1 MTRLKQHLMTI
12 FGGPGKAARPLR
24 TIDDYCDAARR
35 RDPEL
40 TSDRQLCLALGL
52 SMSMISHL
60 RCRRAW
66 PEAETMVRL
75 AHLAG
80 ADPAQ
85 ALLDLGM
92 WRAKSKEVRTLYSR
106 MAEKIRSTASQVL
119 IAGVTSALVAV
130 ASPASAEQ
138 TPHESTLNVPTY
150 TLCDYLRRLRDRLI
164 QGFHALA
171 RRRHRG
177 TEGYG
182 LIPAR
187 IIGLQ

>member
-1 MTRLKQHLMTI
+1 MTRLTQHLATI
-12 FGGPGKAARPLR
+12 FGGPAKAGRPLR

-75 AHLAG
+75 ARLAG

-106 MAEKIRSTASQVL
+106 MAEKIRSTAAQVL

-138 TPHESTLNVPTY
+138 TPHESTSDFPNY
-150 TLCDYLRRLRDRLI
+150 TLCDFALLWITRIRLKFQTTSRRFYQTFTQFVVVNPLTSPL
-164 QGFHALA
+164 
-171 RRRHRG
+171 
-177 TEGYG
+177 
-182 LIPAR
+182 
-187 IIGLQ
+187 